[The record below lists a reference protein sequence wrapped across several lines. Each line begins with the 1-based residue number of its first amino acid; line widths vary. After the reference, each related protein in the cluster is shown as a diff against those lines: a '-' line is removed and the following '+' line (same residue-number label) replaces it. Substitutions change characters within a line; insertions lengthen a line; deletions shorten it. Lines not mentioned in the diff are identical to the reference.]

1 LGPGV
6 SHELVYAWQMFEALR
21 ESIETLEI
29 PPQSAAVAEVA
40 QLHSALTARLTM
52 ALAELDRRGEYE
64 QDGYAT

>member
-1 LGPGV
+1 
-6 SHELVYAWQMFEALR
+6 MFEALR